1 MLCGLLQIRGERM
14 VSIVLY
20 LHMPAVCCSLAAETV
35 KFLGLLK
42 PKNSGYEGCKY
53 VLCSVHF

>member
-1 MLCGLLQIRGERM
+1 M